1 MWTDETKALQIKW
14 PFAATFTP
22 NGWLYDTSRT
32 LSMSQINGHIYA
44 SCRYYY
50 YSGCR
55 YGEFCEYDFV
65 PQVSMSHNRPRTN
78 FVIRHV
84 CQQAPRSQKTDL
96 WWLREAEYF
105 TSLITFST
113 EKQQHQ
119 SLSPLNIT
127 NQNCTQHTHIIL
139 MAIFQM
145 DLVNQLILH
154 F

>member
-1 MWTDETKALQIKW
+1 MPVVAIIIILVVGT
-14 PFAATFTP
+14 
-22 NGWLYDTSRT
+22 
-32 LSMSQINGHIYA
+32 A
-44 SCRYYY
+44 SFVNTILCHKLACHTTGLEPI
-50 YSGCR
+50 SS
-55 YGEFCEYDFV
+55 YGMFV
-65 PQVSMSHNRPRTN
+65 N
-78 FVIRHV
+78 
-84 CQQAPRSQKTDL
+84 RSQKTDL